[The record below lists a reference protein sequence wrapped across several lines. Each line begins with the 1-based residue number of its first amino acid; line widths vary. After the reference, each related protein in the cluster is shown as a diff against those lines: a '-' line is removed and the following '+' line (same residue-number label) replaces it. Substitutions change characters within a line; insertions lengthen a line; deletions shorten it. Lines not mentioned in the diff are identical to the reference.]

1 MAAKK
6 PINIIP
12 ATSLLDWIAVI
23 FATGFGS
30 GYSPVAPGTAGT
42 LVAVPIYIALTTYF
56 KISLITYLVITLAVI
71 ALGSLAAHRT
81 GKHFGQVDAGQIVID
96 EIAGFL
102 VSMTAISLSWTSL
115 ILGFGLFRLF
125 DILKPWPAS
134 YFDRKVANGFG
145 VVMDDIMAGCYTL
158 SILHILKFFQ
168 LV

>member
-1 MAAKK
+1 
-6 PINIIP
+6 
-12 ATSLLDWIAVI
+12 
-23 FATGFGS
+23 
-30 GYSPVAPGTAGT
+30 
-42 LVAVPIYIALTTYF
+42 
-56 KISLITYLVITLAVI
+56 
-71 ALGSLAAHRT
+71 
-81 GKHFGQVDAGQIVID
+81 
-96 EIAGFL
+96 
-102 VSMTAISLSWTSL
+102 MTAISLSWTSL